1 MSLYT
6 KKVSFFLIDTSLT
19 PIYNKGVKEVSKIT
33 EFTLRL
39 STELDDSLT
48 KLAEKD
54 GITKTEV
61 IRKALREHIEKQ
73 KNK

>member
-1 MSLYT
+1 M
-6 KKVSFFLIDTSLT
+6 
-19 PIYNKGVKEVSKIT
+19 SKIV

-61 IRKALREHIEKQ
+61 IRKALKEHIEKQ

>member
-1 MSLYT
+1 MA
-6 KKVSFFLIDTSLT
+6 
-19 PIYNKGVKEVSKIT
+19 

-73 KNK
+73 KTSRVQVLSKGSSPLTLIAALTWLQK

>member
-6 KKVSFFLIDTSLT
+6 KKVSFFLLT
-19 PIYNKGVKEVSKIT
+19 PNRHQYIIIGVKEVSEMA

-48 KLAEKD
+48 KIAEKD

>member
-6 KKVSFFLIDTSLT
+6 KKVSFFLLT
-19 PIYNKGVKEVSKIT
+19 PTRHQYIIMDVKEVSGMA

-48 KLAEKD
+48 KIAEKD

>member
-1 MSLYT
+1 MA
-6 KKVSFFLIDTSLT
+6 
-19 PIYNKGVKEVSKIT
+19 

-48 KLAEKD
+48 KIAEKD

-73 KNK
+73 KKQVECRC